1 MVVVPGLSPLPR
13 LEREEA
19 RDGHEQREEPDGA
32 AALVRAR
39 RAGESEVRGD
49 GQLRGRRGVER
60 LAREF

>member
-1 MVVVPGLSPLPR
+1 MVVVPVFSPLPR

-39 RAGESEVRGD
+39 RAGEREVRGD